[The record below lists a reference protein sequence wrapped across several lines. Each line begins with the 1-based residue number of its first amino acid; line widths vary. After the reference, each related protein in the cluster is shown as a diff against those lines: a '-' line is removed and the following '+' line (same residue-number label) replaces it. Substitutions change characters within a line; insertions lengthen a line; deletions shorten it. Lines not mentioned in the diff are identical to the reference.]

1 MSLDV
6 EKRPLYVPVGNPAP
20 DFYDKDRPRANLYTN
35 SIVALDVRTG
45 KLAWYDQAVPHDVR
59 EFSTS
64 SCRTRYGAFIILRKE
79 NCRVNLSNDR
89 CK

>member
-35 SIVALDVRTG
+35 LNS
-45 KLAWYDQAVPHDVR
+45 
-59 EFSTS
+59 
-64 SCRTRYGAFIILRKE
+64 GAG
-79 NCRVNLSNDR
+79 
-89 CK
+89 

>member
-1 MSLDV
+1 MTVQASSH
-6 EKRPLYVPVGNPAP
+6 GM
-20 DFYDKDRPRANLYTN
+20 
-35 SIVALDVRTG
+35 I
-45 KLAWYDQAVPHDVR
+45 QAVPHDVR